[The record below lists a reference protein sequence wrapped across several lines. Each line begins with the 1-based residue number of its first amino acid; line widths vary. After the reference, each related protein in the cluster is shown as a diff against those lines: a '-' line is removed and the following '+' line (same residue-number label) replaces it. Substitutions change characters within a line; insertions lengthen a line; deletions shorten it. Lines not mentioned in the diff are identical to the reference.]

1 VSLNGWPVLDDGD
14 PRIATGVIPGT
25 DRKLTLAR
33 ACLPLFL
40 HFCAAW
46 NKEMPA
52 RLKLT
57 DHRNEVDGHEVRQAR
72 NANAYSN
79 HASGTAVDL
88 AYRVL
93 WADNQR
99 HMTDEERTILK
110 RILSR
115 YVTSDGHWVLGNGYA
130 WGKVDEMHTEL
141 NQSWEVG
148 AKRDTTAAD
157 VQNVIKRLG
166 IKPDGTT
173 TVIKTIFPPKPAP
186 VPAPKPVT
194 PVTPTV
200 VSVAAVQPGKSG
212 PQVGLVQKAL
222 NVVLGSGLTVDG
234 SFGPKT
240 QAAYSAWQRN
250 LGYTGSAADGAPGTK
265 SLTALGSRYGFTVAP
280 EGERCS
286 TTSRPR
292 CATP

>member
-1 VSLNGWPVLDDGD
+1 MGDVSLNGWPVLDDGD
-14 PRIATGVIPGT
+14 PRIATGIIPGT
-25 DRKLTLAR
+25 DRKLTLAK

-88 AYRVL
+88 SYRVL
-93 WADNQR
+93 LADNER

-115 YVTSDGHWVLGNGYA
+115 YVTTDGHWVLGNGYA
-130 WGKVDEMHTEL
+130 WHHVDEMHTEL

-148 AKRDTTAAD
+148 AKRNTTLAD
-157 VQNVIKRLG
+157 VQDVIKRLG
-166 IKPDGTT
+166 IKADGTT
-173 TVIKTIFPPKPAP
+173 SLIKVVFPPKPAP
-186 VPAPKPVT
+186 IPAPKPV
-194 PVTPTV
+194 PVVTPTTV
-200 VSVAAVQPGKSG
+200 HVSKVQPLSHNGE
-212 PQVGLVQKAL
+212 VGIVQKAL
-222 NVVLGSGLTVDG
+222 KTLGLYTAVVDG
-234 SFGPKT
+234 QFGPKT
-240 QAAYSAWQRN
+240 MAAYAAWQRK
-250 LGYTGSAADGAPGTK
+250 LGYTGADADGKPGIK
-265 SLTALGSRYGFTVAP
+265 SLTALGQRYKFNVAP
-280 EGERCS
+280 
-286 TTSRPR
+286 
-292 CATP
+292 